1 MTASPAAKI
10 ANRITRASQLASTY
24 PSAASILSFY
34 RELAL
39 FQKSVSEAVQSN
51 AVTDTRALLQHFPA
65 LFDLVRRIGPAP
77 IAEFGSEHL
86 QNPAAQQALLAGYW
100 ENGPLDELTGS
111 DAARFFARVLLQP
124 YAEYLASRGDIAL
137 DRAEPTCPFC
147 NARPVAA
154 VLRGEGDGGK
164 RWLLCSLCATEWQ
177 YRRVICPACGEEDK
191 EKLPI
196 YIASEFDYIR
206 VDACDSCRAYIKSVD
221 LTKNGHAIPIVDEIA
236 TVALNIWAVEH
247 GYWKLEPNLLG
258 M

>member
-1 MTASPAAKI
+1 MKASLD
-10 ANRITRASQLASTY
+10 NRISRATDLAQTY

-34 RELAL
+34 RELAH
-39 FQKSVSEAVQSN
+39 FQKSVSSDVQSN
-51 AVTDTRALLQHFPA
+51 AITDARALTRHFPA
-65 LFDLVRRIGPAP
+65 LLNLMDRIGTQP
-77 IAEFGSEHL
+77 IAEFGREHL
-86 QNPAAQQALLAGYW
+86 QDPATQEELLLAYW
-100 ENGPLDELTGS
+100 ERGPVNGLIGTE
-111 DAARFFARVLLQP
+111 AFRFFARVLLQP

-147 NARPVAA
+147 SAHPVAA

-177 YRRVICPACGEEDK
+177 YRRVICPACGEENK

-196 YIASEFDYIR
+196 YVAAEFDYVR
-206 VDACDSCRAYIKSVD
+206 VDACESCHTYIKSID
-221 LTKNGHAIPIVDEIA
+221 LTKNGHAVPIVDELA
-236 TVALNIWAVEH
+236 TVALNIWAEEH

>member
-1 MTASPAAKI
+1 MKANLDARIARAAELS
-10 ANRITRASQLASTY
+10 NTY

-39 FQKSVSEAVQSN
+39 FQKSVSQDVQSN
-51 AVTDTRALLQHFPA
+51 AVTDVRALTRHFPA
-65 LFDLVRRIGPAP
+65 LLYLMRQIGAQP
-77 IAEFGSEHL
+77 IAEFGCEHL
-86 QNPAAQQALLAGYW
+86 QSSAAQEELLLGYW
-100 ENGPLDELTGS
+100 ESGPVNHLTG
-111 DAARFFARVLLQP
+111 AEAGRFFARVLLQP

-147 NARPVAA
+147 NARPVVA
-154 VLRGEGDGGK
+154 VLRGEGDGAK

-177 YRRVICPACGEEDK
+177 YRRVICPACAEEHKD
-191 EKLPI
+191 KLPI
-196 YIASEFDYIR
+196 YIASEFDYVR

-221 LTKNGHAIPIVDEIA
+221 LTKNGHAVPVVDEIA
-236 TVALNIWAVEH
+236 TVALNIWAEEH